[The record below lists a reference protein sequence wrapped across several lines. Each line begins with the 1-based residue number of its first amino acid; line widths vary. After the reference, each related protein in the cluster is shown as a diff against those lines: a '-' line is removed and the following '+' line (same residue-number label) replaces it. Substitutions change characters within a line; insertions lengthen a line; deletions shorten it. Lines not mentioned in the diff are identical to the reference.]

1 MLLKRKILS
10 TNLKDNYSFIYRT
23 HKYTLQFIL
32 THILIVIKYHYSQL
46 SLGDKLKH
54 ICYTKGIIA

>member
-23 HKYTLQFIL
+23 QKYTFQFIL
-32 THILIVIKYHYSQL
+32 THILIVIKHHYSQL
-46 SLGDKLKH
+46 LLGDKLKD